1 MTATIEPPAHKP
13 TPAARLLDKAYFYSL
28 IPLFVLRLLTSLPL
42 KLASPTNPLHWRQTL
57 ALTYLQSQRSTFPA
71 AQITANLRRTP
82 TGEGIRRYCRRHG
95 IAYKSITL
103 PPNSS
108 TPQTTLHSV
117 TPPSPPP
124 SSPSHSPSS
133 PPTLLYFHGG
143 GYVNPLRATAH
154 MPFVLSC
161 AAACSAREVLF
172 LEYGLA
178 PEHRYPTQLAQA
190 VAALRYLF
198 VERGLRA
205 DEIVMAGDSA
215 GAHLV
220 GSVLGH
226 LVRGCEGVEGLGLG
240 EGEGFR
246 ACLFVSPFTTMWGGD
261 GGNGKKGGD
270 YLDWGQVGRFM
281 EAWEPREGEV
291 WADLCKGVGGREVWE
306 RVFPG
311 RKDGGR
317 GGLVKK
323 AMVAVGTAEVFLES
337 CREFASECVRAET
350 VVAGRK
356 TDWAVLDAVDFV
368 LVECKGEAHV
378 QPALDAAVGYQG
390 GVMMRAILRWLAS
403 V

>member
-1 MTATIEPPAHKP
+1 MTATIEPPGHKP
-13 TPAARLLDKAYFYSL
+13 TPAAGLLDKAYFYSL
-28 IPLFVLRLLTSLPL
+28 IPLFVLRLLTTLTL
-42 KLASPTNPLHWRQTL
+42 KLTSPTNPLHWRQTL
-57 ALTYLQSQRSTFPA
+57 ALAYLQSQRATFPA

-82 TGEGIRRYCRRHG
+82 TGKGIKHYCQKHR
-95 IAYKSITL
+95 IPYNSITL
-103 PPNSS
+103 PPTPT

-117 TPPSPPP
+117 TPPSP
-124 SSPSHSPSS
+124 STTTT

-143 GYVNPLRATAH
+143 GYVNPLRAPAH
-154 MPFVLSC
+154 LPFVLSC
-161 AAACSAREVLF
+161 ATACRAREVLF

-198 VERGLRA
+198 VERGLGA
-205 DEIVMAGDSA
+205 AEIVMAGDSA

-226 LVRGCEGVEGLGLG
+226 LVVGCPGVEGLDGLG

-246 ACLFVSPFTTMWGGD
+246 GCLFVSPFTTMGG
-261 GGNGKKGGD
+261 GGGGRKGGD

-281 EAWEPREGEV
+281 EAWGPREGEV
-291 WADLCKGVGGREVWE
+291 WADLCRGVGGREVWE
-306 RVFPG
+306 RVFPV
-311 RKDGGR
+311 RKDGG
-317 GGLVKK
+317 GKKGLVKK

-356 TDWAVLDAVDFV
+356 TDMAVLDAVDFV
-368 LVECKGEAHV
+368 LVECEGEAHV
-378 QPALDAAVGYQG
+378 QPALDAAVGYQE